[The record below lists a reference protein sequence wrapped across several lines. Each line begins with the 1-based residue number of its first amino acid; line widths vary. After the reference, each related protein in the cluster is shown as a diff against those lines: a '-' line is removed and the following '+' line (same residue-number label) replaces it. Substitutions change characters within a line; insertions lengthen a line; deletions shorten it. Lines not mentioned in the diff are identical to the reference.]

1 VQHPSH
7 YRILTLFGEPIFGFC
22 ALSTVGADC
31 ARLAVGAEALDRANP
46 RHHKVALAKAKGQA
60 AAMGSAATLRA
71 KLASLMVERVEVGNP
86 GDFDGLTSTAA
97 IVDRELELLIERFIP
112 VDERDRELADE
123 VTEDDCAIAGHARR
137 RLRTT

>member
-31 ARLAVGAEALDRANP
+31 ARLAVG
-46 RHHKVALAKAKGQA
+46 
-60 AAMGSAATLRA
+60 
-71 KLASLMVERVEVGNP
+71 
-86 GDFDGLTSTAA
+86 
-97 IVDRELELLIERFIP
+97 ERFIP